1 MKVFTQLFIVTL
13 ITSLISNT
21 ILAQTT
27 LINYGASYSYYD
39 NANEPALEGALDWND
54 VAYNASAW
62 ETGNAHLG
70 YGDSD
75 EATTINEN
83 TNAAYVRHTFTF
95 DNASPNTSLN
105 LNLTYDDGA
114 VVYLN
119 GNEVWRV
126 NMPIGAISYNT
137 FAITS
142 SGENATA
149 STIISDLLI
158 VGTNVL
164 AVEIHQENATSSD
177 ISFDFQLIGT
187 TPEQVIVIRGP
198 YLQKGTSSSMVV
210 RWRTAT
216 ATESVIDYGTAL
228 GNLDQNVSDLTIKTE
243 HEIEITGLAANTLY
257 YYQIGNSS
265 AVLIP
270 EASELYFITHPTT
283 GSSQPLTFWVLGDA
297 GTANNNQ
304 RAVRDAY
311 YNYIGTDF
319 INGILFLG
327 DNAYNDGSDTEYQS
341 AIFDIYDERLKN
353 SVAWST
359 MGNHD
364 GNQADSESQT
374 GPYYDI
380 FTFPKSGESGGMA
393 SGTEA
398 YYSFD
403 YGNVHF
409 IVLESCETDRS
420 IGGAMYNWA
429 VSDIQN
435 TIQDWIIAFWHHP
448 PYSKG
453 SHDSDTE
460 TPLEQMR
467 QNFLP
472 MLENNGVDLV
482 LSGHSH
488 SYERSY
494 FLNGHY
500 GTSGTFNSATHT
512 IGINGYG
519 DGKIDGT
526 GAYEKT
532 TNGADSGKGAVY
544 VVAGSS
550 GTLSNVSNHDAMAV
564 ALYQFGS
571 CIIEVDGNV
580 LNVKFIRET
589 GAIDDYFTIQKDCLT
604 AGCDEGPSLSIDDVS
619 VGEGDGTLMFTVS

>member
-39 NANEPALEGALDWND
+39 NANEPALQGSLDWND

-62 ETGNAHLG
+62 EIGNAHLG

-198 YLQKGTSSSMVV
+198 YLQKGTPSSMVV

-494 FLNGHY
+494 LLNGHY
-500 GTSGTFNSATHT
+500 GTSGTFDPATHT
-512 IGINGYG
+512 IGTNGDG

-526 GAYEKT
+526 GVYEKT
-532 TNGADSGKGAVY
+532 TSGADAGAGAVY
-544 VVAGSS
+544 ITAGSS
-550 GTLSNVSNHDAMAV
+550 GKVTGTLTNHNAMAV
-564 ALYQFGS
+564 
-571 CIIEVDGNV
+571 
-580 LNVKFIRET
+580 
-589 GAIDDYFTIQKDCLT
+589 
-604 AGCDEGPSLSIDDVS
+604 SL
-619 VGEGDGTLMFTVS
+619 